1 MRKCINQSY
10 NIAKWYK
17 NITVR
22 YEYNIFMNA
31 PILSELNV
39 YHREDTPSER
49 RNNFRVAVIVVIIVI
64 ILLIVF
70 SL

>member
-1 MRKCINQSY
+1 MSLLINRSY

-17 NITVR
+17 NITLR

-39 YHREDTPSER
+39 YHREETQSEK
-49 RNNFRVAVIVVIIVI
+49 RNNFRVALIVVIIVI
-64 ILLIVF
+64 IFVIVF